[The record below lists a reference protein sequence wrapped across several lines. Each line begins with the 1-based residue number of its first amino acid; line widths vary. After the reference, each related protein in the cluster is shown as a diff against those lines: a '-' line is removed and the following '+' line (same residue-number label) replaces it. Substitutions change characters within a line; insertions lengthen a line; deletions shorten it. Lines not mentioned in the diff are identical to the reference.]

1 MIALKQA
8 LQMVLN
14 AARPLGT
21 ERLDMGD
28 ALGHIL
34 AEDIIADS
42 DMPPFDRAT
51 VDGYACRRADL
62 GGLLTVIETIPAGFA
77 PAKTVRPNRCAKIMT
92 GAAVPRGAD
101 CVVMV
106 EQTEAAG
113 ENTIRFTGEQTD
125 DNITRK
131 ATFIRAGQVV
141 LPKGSRL
148 GPVHTAIL
156 ASVGHVRPLVAKR
169 PKVAV
174 IASGDEVV
182 PATATPSPYQIRN
195 SNSPQLMSQLQA
207 MGVMAHDYGIVKDVE
222 SEIDSTLKEA
232 LASND
237 VVLISGGV
245 SMGDF
250 DFVPAVLRRNHVRL
264 LFEKVAVKPGKP
276 TVFGLAERAYC
287 FGLPGNPVSTF
298 VVFELIVKPFLYR
311 LMGHDYSPVCVQM
324 SVDEPV
330 TRKDTDRQAWIP
342 VKLTSQTSVRPVQY
356 HGSGHILALCE
367 ADGLI
372 NMEIGVGRI
381 EKAAAVNVRL
391 LPRSGL

>member
-1 MIALKQA
+1 LKQA
-8 LQMVLN
+8 LQMVLG

-21 ERLDMGD
+21 ERVDMGD
-28 ALGHIL
+28 ALGRIL
-34 AEDIIADS
+34 AEDVLADA

-62 GGLLTVIETIPAGFA
+62 GGRLAVIETIPAGAA
-77 PAKTVRPNRCAKIMT
+77 PTKAVGPNQCAKIMT
-92 GAAVPRGAD
+92 GAAVPGGAD
-101 CVVMV
+101 CVIMV

-113 ENTIRFTGEQTD
+113 EDVIRFTGGQASG
-125 DNITRK
+125 NISRR
-131 ATFIRAGQVV
+131 AAFIHAGQVI
-141 LPKGSRL
+141 LQKGSRL
-148 GPVHTAIL
+148 GPAHVAAL
-156 ASVGHVRPLVAKR
+156 ASVGDVRPLVAKR
-169 PKVAV
+169 PKVGV

-182 PATATPSPYQIRN
+182 PASVTPSPFQIRD
-195 SNSPQLMSQLQA
+195 SNGPQLLSQLQA
-207 MGVMAHDYGIVKDVE
+207 MGVAARDYGIVKDVE
-222 SEIDSTLKEA
+222 SEIDGMLKRA
-232 LASND
+232 LTESD

-250 DFVPAVLRRNHVRL
+250 DFVPAVLRRNNVRL

-276 TVFGLAERAYC
+276 TVFGLTERAYC

-298 VVFELIVKPFLYR
+298 VVFELMVKPFLYR
-311 LMGHDYSPVCVQM
+311 SMGHDYSPVCVLM
-324 SVDEPV
+324 NLDEPV
-330 TRKDTDRQAWIP
+330 ARKDTDRQAWVP

-356 HGSGHILALCE
+356 HGSGHVLALCE

-372 NMEIGVGRI
+372 SMEISVGRI